1 MRRRRLKLITI
12 PWELEVP
19 TLGLASLAAV
29 TPDAFDV
36 AIVDLLREHLF
47 FDEEVDLVGISA
59 STPRIGA
66 AYELADL
73 YRAKGV
79 TVVLGGHHATAMPEE
94 ALQHA
99 DAVVCGE
106 GETSWQRLC
115 EDFLVNPS
123 RVNGLYRDNPPD
135 LSTLPQPRIDLLRL
149 ERYGSYYFPLI
160 ASRGCP
166 EACTFCFAK
175 RMTLGYRTYP
185 IAHVLEQ
192 VRRRPDFVRACYF
205 VDDNLPGDPDY
216 SRELFRALAKTDVR
230 FGMQAR
236 HEFAREMNDLRLARG
251 AGCVLI
257 SSGYES
263 VNQASLDGTA
273 KHARVD
279 GYRETIA
286 NIFRAGMLPSGNWM
300 FGFDWDTPETFRE
313 TLSFLDSTDLMH
325 SSFTTE
331 IPFPGTAAF
340 KRYSREGRL
349 LTCNYDEYT
358 GKDQVVVRPKQMT
371 PRQLQDGIRWLATEV
386 YSFARCARRAVRCL
400 ENEALP
406 SFGHSWLKTPA
417 YLGLNLYQFYQWH
430 YRMVPQVQW
439 LYRRLVTLNAYRY
452 VRDFWRRTNFGARL
466 PEPSREY
473 VSHPSESPFLNG
485 QGFKRGRTAVLTPH
499 EGTTAAPWGDAT
511 PRKVENPSDPSA

>member
-499 EGTTAAPWGDAT
+499 EGTTAAPWGAAT
-511 PRKVENPSDPSA
+511 PRKVESPSDPSA